1 MKTLSISSAVMMTAL
16 SFGAN
21 AAEPPP
27 MSDTCWNLRVGS
39 VEMGEVYVLGVL
51 SQRYPAISEGVRPV
65 LKSMTLTAVQR
76 DVICKKIEST
86 PQAQL

>member
-1 MKTLSISSAVMMTAL
+1 MKNLFIAPAVMIAL

-51 SQRYPAISEGVRPV
+51 SQRYPAIAEDVHPV
-65 LKSMTLTAVQR
+65 LKSMTLTAAQR
-76 DVICKKIEST
+76 DVICKKIESAAI
-86 PQAQL
+86 AQS